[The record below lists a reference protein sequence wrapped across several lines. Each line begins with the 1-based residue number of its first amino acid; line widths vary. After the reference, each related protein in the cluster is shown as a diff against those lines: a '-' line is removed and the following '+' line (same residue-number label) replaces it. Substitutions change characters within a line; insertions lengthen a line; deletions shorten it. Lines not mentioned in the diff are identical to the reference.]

1 MREISE
7 GEAEDLEVRFSDA
20 KVRFR
25 HEDSGAQVWWPKFC
39 SRHLQSPKWRTC
51 TNQNEQ
57 NPVPVRHDCDEITV
71 PCRTASM
78 PFKGRSRCCGGL
90 FLYRRPALA
99 EGRAFLLL
107 VGAEQSRQACGL
119 NVPCPLL
126 IYNPN
131 SVETGGVVCR
141 FMHERLQHC
150 MPWFVRSCR
159 MSRRNESQD

>member
-1 MREISE
+1 MRARQKILRS
-7 GEAEDLEVRFSDA
+7 ASRMRKSDSDTKTQVHRCGGQSFA
-20 KVRFR
+20 VDTCRVPN
-25 HEDSGAQVWWPKFC
+25 GAHAPTRMNKIQY
-39 SRHLQSPKWRTC
+39 
-51 TNQNEQ
+51 
-57 NPVPVRHDCDEITV
+57 EITV